1 MNTFW
6 ARLIA
11 TDEGWAAMVLR
22 LALGIVMFPH
32 GAQKLLGW
40 WGGHGFSAT
49 MSFMTQQMGLPAV
62 IGFLVIVIEFFGS
75 LALIAGF
82 LTRLAALGV
91 GVEMIG
97 AVATVHAKFGF
108 FMNWTGQKAGE
119 GFEYHILVVAMAI
132 ALLILGAGRWSMD
145 RALSRA

>member
-1 MNTFW
+1 MSMFW

-40 WGGHGFSAT
+40 WGGQGFSAT
-49 MSFMTQQMGLPAV
+49 MSSMTQQAGLPAV
-62 IGFLVIVIEFFGS
+62 IVLLVIVVEFFGS

-82 LTRLAALGV
+82 LTRLAALGF

-132 ALLILGAGRWSMD
+132 ALLILGAGRWSVD
-145 RALSRA
+145 RALSKT